1 TTSYIGHLA
10 AVGRAHGKLHRPRAL
25 FAGGE
30 GASYSWFENQQEI
43 WGGPIFNHYGATQ
56 TRVDHMYPCEH
67 GIGTR
72 AHPGVMHNIE
82 PGFYVEVI
90 DPKTGKHVKDGEL
103 GEIVVTSLIHT
114 DFPLIRHA
122 MGDVGV
128 YREPRYCP
136 CGRPF
141 MGVEIGTVGRLDD
154 MKKVKG
160 INVWPQAVDEALF
173 RHNGVDEYQVIV
185 ARDDSQADTI
195 TLQMMPKPDVA
206 ADQLSGLCRQI
217 HDELRRRIGI
227 GFQVVAVAPGAL
239 KHSEYKARRW
249 IDRR

>member
-1 TTSYIGHLA
+1 
-10 AVGRAHGKLHRPRAL
+10 
-25 FAGGE
+25 
-30 GASYSWFENQQEI
+30 
-43 WGGPIFNHYGATQ
+43 
-56 TRVDHMYPCEH
+56 
-67 GIGTR
+67 
-72 AHPGVMHNIE
+72 
-82 PGFYVEVI
+82 VI

-128 YREPRYCP
+128 YREPRYCS

-195 TLQMMPKPDVA
+195 TLQVMPKPDVA
-206 ADQLSGLCRQI
+206 ADQLSSLCRQI
-217 HDELRRRIGI
+217 DDALRQRIGI
-227 GFQVVAVAPGAL
+227 GFQVVAVAPGEL